1 MSKVLVTGGAGFV
14 MSHVVRHLLES
25 GHIVSVLDDLSGGY
39 IENVNPSAG
48 FWKGSITDTALIDKI
63 FREDVPE
70 FVIHGAAYAA
80 EQLSPFIRRF
90 NYETNLIGSVNLINA
105 AVKYGVRCLVFT
117 SSIAVYGHQEPPFFE
132 DTLPQPADPYGIAK
146 YAVEMD
152 LKAAHDMFGLNYVI
166 FRPFNIYGEN
176 QNIADAYRNVVGIF
190 MNQCMQGR
198 PMTIF
203 GDGNQTRAFSYIGDV
218 APAIAS
224 AVDTPKYWNQIF
236 NIGGAVPYTVNN
248 LAVEVARHMGV
259 KADVNYLPARKE
271 AVHAYC
277 SQLLAQA
284 YFGAHLKNT
293 PLHEG
298 IARMAAWAKKHGSR
312 PTPPFAAI
320 ELHKNLPPSWAQ
332 LLK

>member
-1 MSKVLVTGGAGFV
+1 MSTILVTGVAG
-14 MSHVVRHLLES
+14 MLGSHVARHLLEA
-25 GHIVSVLDDLSGGY
+25 GHRVIGLDDMSGGF
-39 IENVNPSAG
+39 IENVHPSVV
-48 FWKGSITDTALIDKI
+48 FYKGSITDSGIIDQV
-63 FREDVPE
+63 FREEPE
-70 FVIHGAAYAA
+70 FVFHLAAYAA

-90 NYETNLIGSVNLINA
+90 NYETNVIGSINLINA
-105 AVKYGVRCLVFT
+105 AVKHGVRCFVFT

-132 DTLPQPADPYGIAK
+132 ETVPQPADPYGIAK
-146 YAVEMD
+146 YAIEMD
-152 LKAAHDMFGLNYVI
+152 LEAAHEMFGLNYVI
-166 FRPFNIYGEN
+166 FRPHNIYGEN
-176 QNIADAYRNVVGIF
+176 QNIGDAYRNVVGIF

-224 AVDTPKYWNQIF
+224 AIEKPEVWGGTF
-236 NIGGAVPYTVNN
+236 NIGGAVPYTVNH
-248 LAVEVARHMGV
+248 LAVEVARLMGV

-277 SQLLAQA
+277 SQGKAQK
-284 YFGAHLKNT
+284 YFGQYLKNT

-298 IARMAAWAKKHGSR
+298 IARMTAWAKKHGAR
-312 PTPPFAAI
+312 ATKPFTAI

>member
-1 MSKVLVTGGAGFV
+1 MSTILVTGVAG
-14 MSHVVRHLLES
+14 MLGSHVARHLLEE
-25 GHIVSVLDDLSGGY
+25 GHRVIGLDDMSGGF
-39 IENVNPSAG
+39 IENVHPSVV
-48 FWKGSITDTALIDKI
+48 FYKGCITDQGIIDQV
-63 FREDVPE
+63 FREEPE
-70 FVIHGAAYAA
+70 FVFHLAAYAA

-90 NYETNLIGSVNLINA
+90 NYETNVIGSVNLINA
-105 AVKYGVRCLVFT
+105 AVKHGVRCFVFT

-132 DTLPQPADPYGIAK
+132 GTTPQPADPYGIAK
-146 YAVEMD
+146 YAIELD
-152 LKAAHDMFGLNYVI
+152 LKAAREMFGLNYVI
-166 FRPFNIYGEN
+166 FRPHNIYGEN
-176 QNIADAYRNVVGIF
+176 QNIGDNYRNVVGIF

-203 GDGNQTRAFSYIGDV
+203 GDGNQTRAFSYIDDV

-224 AVDTPKYWNQIF
+224 VADAPGCWNNIF
-236 NIGGAVPYTVNN
+236 NIGGAVPYTVNH

-277 SQLLAQA
+277 SQGKAQSH
-284 YFGAHLKNT
+284 FGHLIKNT

-298 IARMAAWAKKHGSR
+298 IARMTAWAKKHGPR
-312 PTPPFAAI
+312 ATKPFTAI
-320 ELHKNLPPSWAQ
+320 ELQKNLPPSWAQ